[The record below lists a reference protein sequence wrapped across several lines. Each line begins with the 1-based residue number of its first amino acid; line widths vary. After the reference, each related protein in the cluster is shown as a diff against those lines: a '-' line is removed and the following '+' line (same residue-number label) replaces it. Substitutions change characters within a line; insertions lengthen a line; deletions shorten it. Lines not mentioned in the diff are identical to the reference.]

1 MYIDMILCRH
11 CRKLLET
18 NHLRDMGYFS
28 ANTEDFHL
36 VSFLKR
42 ERYIKNLDKVV
53 VHQFYTFSQQHFNEF
68 WYLFTD

>member
-1 MYIDMILCRH
+1 MNFFYRPPPKPKEEGAPDQMYIDMILCRH

-42 ERYIKNLDKVV
+42 ERYVC
-53 VHQFYTFSQQHFNEF
+53 QQ
-68 WYLFTD
+68 T